1 MSHEILHKADPPTS
15 VMSVAAS
22 NPGLIPVRMLTQFVY
37 CPRLAY
43 MEHVQG
49 EFAYSADV
57 VDGAQKHKNVDIS
70 AKRSMDLKQDTIHA
84 KSILV
89 SDEKLGIIAKVDVM
103 DIKGNMAVPVEYKRG
118 KAPNNSTR
126 AWEDHMIQLCA
137 QGLLLRKYNYACT
150 EGVIYYIGSKQRIS
164 VKFDDLMVA
173 KTLQAIYDMKEMI
186 KQQKIPPPLVNS
198 PKCPRCS
205 LVGICL
211 PDETGLLMPD
221 TPTVRKDQ
229 VRRLYP
235 IRNDAVPVYVQ
246 EQGAYVSLSGDNIIV
261 KRQNGTKQKVRLID
275 ISVLVLFGNVQAST
289 QAIRTLCNRG
299 ISICYHSYGG
309 WFYGMT
315 NGSTSRNIDLRI
327 HQHKTYENKYHNL
340 RIAREIVSSKIKNC
354 STLLRRNGKPKS
366 ESVLNEMIMLAR
378 KSRAIKDYNV
388 LLGLEGMAARL
399 YFGAFQTMLRG
410 DADTFYFKERN
421 RRPPKDPVNAILSF
435 LYAMLTREMTTTVSM
450 VGFDPYLGF
459 LHTPHHGR
467 PSLAL
472 DLIEEFRPLVA
483 DSVCISMVNN
493 NAISKADFVITP
505 FGTNLGADG
514 RRKVIT
520 AFEQRLKSTIQH
532 RILGYSVSYRRI
544 METQARLLARHIS
557 GEIPAYPPFRTR

>member
-1 MSHEILHKADPPTS
+1 MSIVD
-15 VMSVAAS
+15 S
-22 NPGLIPVRMLTQFVY
+22 NSDLIPVRMLTQYSY

-43 MEHVQG
+43 MEWVQG

-57 VDGAQKHKNVDIS
+57 VEGTQKHKNVDTP
-70 AKRSMDLKQDTIHA
+70 AKKSTDTSQDTIHA
-84 KSILV
+84 KSVLV
-89 SDEKLGIIAKVDVM
+89 SDEKLGIIAKIDVM
-103 DIKGNMAVPVEYKRG
+103 DISENVAIPIEYKRG
-118 KAPNNSTR
+118 RTPANSTN

-137 QGLLLRKYNYACT
+137 QGLLLRKSNYACT
-150 EGVIYYIGSKQRIS
+150 EGVIYYVTSKQRITI
-164 VKFDDLMVA
+164 KFDDILVA
-173 KTLQAIYDMKEMI
+173 KTLQTIYDIREMLR
-186 KQQKIPPPLVNS
+186 QQKIPPPLVNS

-211 PDETGLLMPD
+211 PDETSLLMPGA
-221 TPTVRKDQ
+221 TTVRKDQ

-261 KRQNGTKQKVRLID
+261 KRQSGDKQKIRLID
-275 ISVLVLFGNVQAST
+275 VSALVLFGNVQAST

-299 ISICYHSYGG
+299 IPICYLSYGG

-315 NGSTSRNIDLRI
+315 NGSTSRNVDLRI
-327 HQHKTYENKYHNL
+327 HQHKTYESKPL
-340 RIAREIVSSKIKNC
+340 LLSIAREIVSGKIKNC
-354 STLLRRNGKPKS
+354 MTLLRRNGRPQPKS
-366 ESVLNEMIMLAR
+366 VLDQMSLLAR
-378 KSRAIKDYNV
+378 KSKTTKNYNT
-388 LLGLEGMAARL
+388 LLGVEGMAAHH

-410 DADTFYFKERN
+410 DTNTFYFNERN
-421 RRPPKDPVNAILSF
+421 RRPPKDPVNTILSF
-435 LYAMLTREMTTTVSM
+435 LYALLAREMTTTVSM
-450 VGFDPYLGF
+450 VGFDVYLGF

-483 DSVCISMVNN
+483 DSVCISIINN
-493 NAISKADFVITP
+493 NVVSKSDFVITP
-505 FGTNLGADG
+505 FGVNLNADG
-514 RRKVIT
+514 RRKVIE
-520 AFEQRLKSTIQH
+520 AFENRLNSTIYH
-532 RILGYSVSYRRI
+532 KLLGYSASYRRI